1 LCPILLLTVLSRFV
15 RRPVDVGLGPLPMI
29 NSQYHKKCLLL
40 FGYTCETFTDDTW
53 HMTDEFDWRFDE
65 YSPSLLRPILPY
77 IIYAFAIFR
86 YRCLYLYF
94 SGGPL
99 RFTTLLVRLEPWLL
113 KLAGIRTVVMPYGG
127 DVQDL
132 TRSPNLQYVA
142 AMARDYP
149 GHRLRRK

>member
-1 LCPILLLTVLSRFV
+1 MTLHSDKNKLKHIDIRSRMQRRSSYWRYIAVRGVFLVLDVLALCPILLLTVLSRFV

-99 RFTTLLVRLEPWLL
+99 RFTTLLVR
-113 KLAGIRTVVMPYGG
+113 
-127 DVQDL
+127 
-132 TRSPNLQYVA
+132 
-142 AMARDYP
+142 
-149 GHRLRRK
+149 